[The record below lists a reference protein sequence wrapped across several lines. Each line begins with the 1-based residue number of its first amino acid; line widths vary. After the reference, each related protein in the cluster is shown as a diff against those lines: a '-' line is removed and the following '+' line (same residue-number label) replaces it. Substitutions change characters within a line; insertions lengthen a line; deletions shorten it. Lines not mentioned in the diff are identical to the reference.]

1 MSDRFQPRRGTAPR
15 RDPAEIEAQLRNR
28 NRERSAASRERA
40 AATLERSVAAQQARA
55 ASRPRRSGS
64 PRRRWIIAAAL
75 ITLVL
80 LAIVVLPPLSGNAF
94 RALANANPD
103 LMRIGPIADAVG
115 EVMGTRP
122 DTPAGTD
129 PSVVEFSIAP
139 GASANTIIDDLIAR
153 ELVTDRLAFTW
164 VLVSDGGIDRLQAGV
179 HELDRTMT
187 PREVAAALVGQGIP
201 GGTGVPVVLREGLRI
216 EQVVAYLQTLPLDN
230 FDADQFYELATNP
243 DAALRQKFAWLSVV
257 PEGHSLEGFL
267 GSGVFDVDPNIDAAG
282 MLDLLLIQWQ
292 DSPSF
297 DLIAQAQSEG
307 RDFYSSMI
315 LASIVQHEA
324 ALDTEMPLIAGVYQN
339 RLDGLLPT
347 RLLNADPTI
356 VYAKDTMLLRDE
368 HISQWPD
375 YVFWTLHDMDGP
387 GSFEVAPDLA
397 SFQTYHSRGLPE
409 WPICSPGTAA
419 IAAALNPNTA
429 DGYLYFVAK
438 GDGSNTH
445 AFART
450 YAEHQANIRLYWGDG
465 ATATPSLPTAPP
477 FPTAVPSS

>member
-1 MSDRFQPRRGTAPR
+1 MSDGFQPRRGTAPR
-15 RDPAEIEAQLRNR
+15 RNPADVDAQLRNR

-40 AATLERSVAAQQARA
+40 AATIERSVAAQQARA
-55 ASRPRRSGS
+55 ASRPRRGRSS
-64 PRRRWIIAAAL
+64 RRRWIVAASL

-94 RALANANPD
+94 RALADANPD

-115 EVMGTRP
+115 EVIGTRP

-129 PSVVEFSIAP
+129 PTVVQFSIAP
-139 GASANTIIDDLIAR
+139 GASAAQIIDDLVGR

-164 VLVSDGGIDRLQAGV
+164 VLVRDGGIDRLRAGV
-179 HELDRTMT
+179 HELSRTMT
-187 PREVAAALVGQGIP
+187 PREVAAALVGHGIP
-201 GGTGVPVVLREGLRI
+201 AGNGVPVVLNKGLRL
-216 EQVVAYLQTLPLDN
+216 EQMVAYLQTLPLDN
-230 FDADQFYELATNP
+230 FDPEQFYELATNP

-257 PEGHSLEGFL
+257 PAGRSLEGFL
-267 GSGVFDVDPNIDAAG
+267 GSGVFDVDPRIDAAG

-297 DLIAQAQSEG
+297 DLIAQAQEQG
-307 RDFYSSMI
+307 KDFYTSVI
-315 LASIVQHEA
+315 VASIVEREA
-324 ALDTEMPLIAGVYQN
+324 ALDDEMPLIAGVYQN

-356 VYAKDTMLLRDE
+356 IYAKDTMLLRDQ

-375 YVFWTLHDMDGP
+375 YYFWSLNDMNGP

-397 SFQTYHSRGLPE
+397 SFQTYHSRGLPD
-409 WPICSPGTAA
+409 WPICSPSTAA
-419 IAAALNPNTA
+419 IDAALNPDTA

-438 GDGSNTH
+438 RDGSKTH

-465 ATATPSLPTAPP
+465 ATPEPSLPTAPP
-477 FPTAVPSS
+477 FPTASPLP

>member
-1 MSDRFQPRRGTAPR
+1 MSDRFQPRRGAAPR
-15 RDPAEIEAQLRNR
+15 RDPAEVEAQLRNR

-55 ASRPRRSGS
+55 ASRRRGS
-64 PRRRWIIAAAL
+64 PRRRWIMAALL
-75 ITLVL
+75 ITLAL
-80 LAIVVLPPLSGNAF
+80 LAVVVLPPLSGNVF

-115 EVMGTRP
+115 EVIGTRP

-129 PSVVEFSIAP
+129 PTVVEFSIAP
-139 GASANTIIDDLIAR
+139 GTSAAQIIDDLVAR

-164 VLVSDGGIDRLQAGV
+164 VLVAEGGIDRLQAGV
-179 HELDRTMT
+179 HELNRTMT
-187 PREVAAALVGQGIP
+187 PRQVAAALVGGGIP
-201 GGTGVPVVLREGLRI
+201 GGNGVPVVLNKGLRL
-216 EQVVAYLQTLPLDN
+216 EQIVAYLETLPLDN
-230 FDADQFYELATNP
+230 FDADQFYQLATNP

-257 PEGHSLEGFL
+257 PQGRSLEGFL

-282 MLDLLLIQWQ
+282 MLDLLLIEWQ
-292 DSPSF
+292 DSPSY
-297 DLIAQAQSEG
+297 DLIAQAQAQG
-307 RDFYSSMI
+307 KDFYSSVI
-315 LASIVQHEA
+315 LASIVQREA
-324 ALDTEMPLIAGVYQN
+324 ALDDEMPLIAGVYQN

-356 VYAKDTMLLRDE
+356 IYAKDTMLLRDE

-375 YVFWTLHDMDGP
+375 YYFWSLNDMNGP

-397 SFQTYHSRGLPE
+397 SFQTYHSRGLPD
-409 WPICSPGTAA
+409 WPICSPSTAA
-419 IAAALNPNTA
+419 IAAALNPDTA
-429 DGYLYFVAK
+429 DRYLYFVAK

-450 YAEHQANIRLYWGDG
+450 YAEHQANIRFYWGDG
-465 ATATPSLPTAPP
+465 ATPEPSLPTAPP
-477 FPTAVPSS
+477 FPTASPTP

>member
-1 MSDRFQPRRGTAPR
+1 MTERFQPRRGTSPR
-15 RDPAEIEAQLRNR
+15 RDPAEIEAQLRSR

-55 ASRPRRSGS
+55 ASRPRRGGS
-64 PRRRWIIAAAL
+64 SRRRWIIVASL

-80 LAIVVLPPLSGNAF
+80 LVIVVLPPLSGNAF
-94 RALANANPD
+94 RALAETNPD

-115 EVMGTRP
+115 EVIGTRP

-129 PSVVEFSIAP
+129 PTVVEFSIAP
-139 GASANTIIDDLIAR
+139 GASAGQIIDDLIAR

-164 VLVSDGGIDRLQAGV
+164 VLVGDGGIDRLQAGV
-179 HELDRTMT
+179 HELNRTMT

-201 GGTGVPVVLREGLRI
+201 NGSGVPVVLREGLRI
-216 EQVVAYLQTLPLDN
+216 EQIVAYLQTLPLEN
-230 FDADQFYELATNP
+230 FDADQFYELAINP
-243 DAALRQKFAWLSVV
+243 DAALLQKFDWLSVV
-257 PEGHSLEGFL
+257 PEDRSLEGFL
-267 GSGVFDVDPNIDAAG
+267 GSGVFDVDPGIDAAG
-282 MLDLLLIQWQ
+282 MLDLLLIQWH

-297 DLIAQAQSEG
+297 DLIAQAQAQG
-307 RDFYSSMI
+307 KDFYSALI
-315 LASIVQHEA
+315 VASIVEHEA
-324 ALDTEMPLIAGVYQN
+324 ALDDEMPLIAGVYQN

-356 VYAKDTMLLRDE
+356 IYAKDTMLLRDQ

-375 YVFWTLHDMDGP
+375 YVFWTLRDMDGP
-387 GSFEVAPDLA
+387 GSFEVAADLE
-397 SFQTYHSRGLPE
+397 SFQTYHSRGLPD
-409 WPICSPGTAA
+409 WPICSPSTAA
-419 IAAALNPNTA
+419 IAAALSPNTA

-450 YAEHQANIRLYWGDG
+450 YAEHQANIRFYWGDG
-465 ATATPSLPTAPP
+465 ATPTPPLPTVPP
-477 FPTAVPSS
+477 FPTATPLP